1 MQLNTQEQFEYR
13 SLKRKAFWQ
22 FLLVFIL
29 CLVMIVNV
37 CGLIVG
43 SLIYK
48 ETSLFNTRLSTQRFN
63 NLKEVMEAGKQQWN
77 WQDVTLTSQFGY
89 SLAGT
94 YIPNPRPTDKT
105 LIFVHGFSDSRL
117 AGLHYIRLY
126 FSAGYNLLLVDLRAH
141 GDSGGKSI
149 TWGYYE
155 KYDLDEWVDWVRQ
168 KFPKGVVGIH
178 GVSMGAATALLH
190 AGLNETEKKVSFY
203 VADSAYSD
211 FAALLETQISRRL
224 NLPDPVI
231 ATILLRYADAVA
243 YYDSRFTFEQASPV
257 RAVTHITTPVLFI
270 HGENDKLVPPTMAEE
285 LYAAAAGP
293 RQLAI
298 IAHSGHACGIFDN
311 WEQYSQTVR
320 KFVGTA
326 LQDHG

>member
-1 MQLNTQEQFEYR
+1 MQLNTQEQREYR

-22 FLLVFIL
+22 FLLIITL
-29 CLVMIVNV
+29 CLVLIANV

-43 SLIYK
+43 GIIYK
-48 ETSLFNTRLSTQRFN
+48 ETSLFNTHRNSQRFN
-63 NLKEVMEAGKQQWN
+63 NLKQVMETGKQQRN
-77 WQDVTLTSQFGY
+77 WQDVKLTSQFGY

-126 FSAGYNLLLVDLRAH
+126 FDAGYNLLLVDLRAH
-141 GDSGGKSI
+141 GDSGGSSI

-168 KFPKGVVGIH
+168 KFPKGVVGVH

-224 NLPDPVI
+224 NLPDPAI

-243 YYDSRFTFEQASPV
+243 YYDARFTFEQASPV
-257 RAVTHITTPVLFI
+257 QAVGHISTPVLFI
-270 HGENDKLVPPTMAEE
+270 HGENDKLVPPAMAEE
-285 LYAAAAGP
+285 LYAAAKGP

-298 IAHSGHACGIFDN
+298 IAHSGHARGIFDD
-311 WEQYSQTVR
+311 WEQYSKIVR
-320 KFVGTA
+320 AFVGAA
-326 LQDHG
+326 LREHS